1 VQPTDAELLELTRR
15 GDEKA
20 FDALID
26 RYGPLLYRTAVAMV
40 GNNVDAEDVFQETAL
55 AVYRGAGSFAERS
68 SVKTWLIR
76 ILVRQASKLLANR
89 SRWKQRQLEAVS
101 RKEEYYS
108 DGSKATDLS
117 VDIAGAL
124 QCLSTEHR
132 MVIVL
137 REFNGLS
144 YGEIAEMLNVPRGT
158 VESRIYRAR
167 QELKVILKDYIG

>member
-20 FDALID
+20 FNALID
-26 RYGPLLYRTAVAMV
+26 RYGPLFYRTAAAVV
-40 GNNVDAEDVFQETAL
+40 GNNADAEDVFQETAL
-55 AVYRGAGSFAERS
+55 AVYRGAGSFAGRS
-68 SVKTWLIR
+68 LVKTWLIR
-76 ILVRQASKLLANR
+76 ILIRQASKLLANR
-89 SRWKQRQLEAVS
+89 NREKRRRLEAVS
-101 RKEEYYS
+101 RAKEYYTS
-108 DGSKATDLS
+108 GSKAADIS

-137 REFNGLS
+137 RELNGLS
-144 YGEIAEMLNVPRGT
+144 YGEIAEILNMPKGT

-167 QELKVILKDYIG
+167 QELKVMLKDYIG